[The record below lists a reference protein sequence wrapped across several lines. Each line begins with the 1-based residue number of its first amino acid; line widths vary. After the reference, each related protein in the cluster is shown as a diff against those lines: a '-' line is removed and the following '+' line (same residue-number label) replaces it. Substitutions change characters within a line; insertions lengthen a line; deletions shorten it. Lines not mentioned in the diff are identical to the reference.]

1 MAPMV
6 DADAKS
12 LVSIG
17 EAARQAGSRWALP
30 CI

>member
-1 MAPMV
+1 MI

-17 EAARQAGSRWALP
+17 EAVRWAGPRWALP